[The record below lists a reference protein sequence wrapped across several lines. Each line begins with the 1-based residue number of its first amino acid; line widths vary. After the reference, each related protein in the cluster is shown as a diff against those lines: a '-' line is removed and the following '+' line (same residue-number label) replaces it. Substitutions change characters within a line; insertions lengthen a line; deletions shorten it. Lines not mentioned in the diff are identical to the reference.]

1 DRRFQTHL
9 SFPFVMHNILMLR
22 ASSYQSRLAVRQA
35 WWPKAMLAMQKI
47 DETTLRTVELA
58 LVAKRARKDYSRY
71 EASTDPEKAVFE
83 MLRYVDC
90 VSGHIE
96 GSNAE
101 IMGMQEEIR
110 ALSRDSGTPSIF
122 FTLNPADT
130 YNPLCS
136 FMAGKDIDVDAL
148 FDRPDSQFTSFDRA
162 RALADN
168 PIAGAQFSKL
178 MMDQFTDIFLGFKRN
193 CKRGVFGRVK
203 HYYGVIE

>member
-1 DRRFQTHL
+1 NPDIYGMLWPTLFPYGIGMFEDPVRSKAVALKTQVKAYLQLADRRFQTHL

-22 ASSYQSRLAVRQA
+22 ASSYQSRLAVRRA

-47 DETTLRTVELA
+47 DEITLRTVESA

-101 IMGMQEEIR
+101 IMGMREEIR

-148 FDRPDSQFTSFDRA
+148 
-162 RALADN
+162 
-168 PIAGAQFSKL
+168 
-178 MMDQFTDIFLGFKRN
+178 
-193 CKRGVFGRVK
+193 
-203 HYYGVIE
+203 